1 MTNKNRNFQDI
12 LEVTFSS
19 QTPPGLLSWL
29 LTQHTSEEG
38 IYREQP
44 SQEFDILIENKTKDE
59 HVMKDMMGP
68 VTIYKNNQLGISI
81 NVEEHE
87 EQEDN
92 FEDEMPGGK
101 FANHLRRLTSRDAE
115 TVSLVNSAEIDTSSS
130 TLSGKKKRQ
139 QLGRTQMV
147 QGRIYLFLEHPTGLK
162 CFVYHM
168 GV

>member
-1 MTNKNRNFQDI
+1 MTFIQQQ
-12 LEVTFSS
+12 
-19 QTPPGLLSWL
+19 QTSKDGL
-29 LTQHTSEEG
+29 
-38 IYREQP
+38 YREQQ
-44 SQEFDILIENKTKDE
+44 SENFDIIIENYDPG
-59 HVMKDMMGP
+59 MKDMMGP

-92 FEDEMPGGK
+92 FEDEMAGGK
-101 FANHLRRLTSRDAE
+101 FSQHLRRLTSRDAE
-115 TVSLVNSAEIDTSSS
+115 TVSLVNSADIDTSSS
-130 TLSGKKKRQ
+130 TLSGRKKRQ
-139 QLGRTQMV
+139 QLGRTQII

>member
-1 MTNKNRNFQDI
+1 
-12 LEVTFSS
+12 
-19 QTPPGLLSWL
+19 
-29 LTQHTSEEG
+29 
-38 IYREQP
+38 
-44 SQEFDILIENKTKDE
+44 
-59 HVMKDMMGP
+59 MKDMTGP

-92 FEDEMPGGK
+92 FEDEIAGGK
-101 FANHLRRLTSRDAE
+101 FSKHLRRLTSRDAE

-130 TLSGKKKRQ
+130 TLSGRKKRQ
-139 QLGRTQMV
+139 QLGRTQII

>member
-1 MTNKNRNFQDI
+1 
-12 LEVTFSS
+12 
-19 QTPPGLLSWL
+19 
-29 LTQHTSEEG
+29 
-38 IYREQP
+38 
-44 SQEFDILIENKTKDE
+44 
-59 HVMKDMMGP
+59 MKDLMGP

-92 FEDEMPGGK
+92 FEDERPGGK
-101 FANHLRRLTSRDAE
+101 FSRHLRRLTSREDE
-115 TVSLVNSAEIDTSSS
+115 TVSLVNSAEIDTSS
-130 TLSGKKKRQ
+130 LSGRKRRQ
-139 QLGRTQMV
+139 QLGRSQII

>member
-1 MTNKNRNFQDI
+1 
-12 LEVTFSS
+12 
-19 QTPPGLLSWL
+19 
-29 LTQHTSEEG
+29 
-38 IYREQP
+38 
-44 SQEFDILIENKTKDE
+44 
-59 HVMKDMMGP
+59 MMGP

-101 FANHLRRLTSRDAE
+101 FAKNLRRLTSKDVE

-130 TLSGKKKRQ
+130 TLSGRRKRQ
-139 QLGRTQMV
+139 QLGRKQII
-147 QGRIYLFLEHPTGLK
+147 QGQIYLFLEHPTGLK